1 MDVHSLLRWIR
12 CVQIGPD
19 GGACR
24 GELTADDETLAC
36 GSCGARYPVVR
47 GVPVLREG
55 GSASVSWFEQV
66 YSGRSRTEELT
77 SDYLRR
83 ERDFMAEF
91 SRRWEL
97 QGPCLEIG
105 CGTGLFAEAVPQY
118 IGLEYALE
126 SLLAGGFEAA
136 ARVCG
141 DARRLPMAD
150 ASMEC
155 IFSFNT
161 LEHVAEPD
169 LAFAE
174 IDRVLRPGG
183 LLVLKPAWHCTRY
196 TTELIPVRP
205 YRALDLRQKV
215 TKALLPVIKSRPFKL
230 LTWIPWRLSRRLTRA
245 ANNPLRW
252 KPLTPY
258 YGEDWISDADA
269 AAGIDC
275 HEAILYY
282 TSRGYE
288 CHSHPT
294 AARQVLAGHDIVV
307 VQKGDRP
314 DQSERRDDRVSR
326 PAAAQPIG
334 SAGR

>member
-1 MDVHSLLRWIR
+1 LQWIR
-12 CVQIGPD
+12 CVQVGPD

-24 GELTADDETLAC
+24 GELAADDETLVC
-36 GSCGARYPVVR
+36 GSCGSTYPVVR

-55 GSASVSWFEQV
+55 GSESVAFYEQV
-66 YSGRSRTEELT
+66 YSGRSRSEELT

-83 ERDFMAEF
+83 ERNFMADF
-91 SRRWEL
+91 ARRWEL
-97 QGPCLEIG
+97 QGPCLEVG
-105 CGTGLFAEAVPQY
+105 CGTGLFAEVVPQY

-126 SLLAGGFEAA
+126 SLFASGFEAA

-155 IFSFNT
+155 IFSFNV

-174 IDRVLRPGG
+174 VDRVLRPGG

-196 TTELIPVRP
+196 TTELIPVKH
-205 YRALDLRQKV
+205 YGELNLRQKL
-215 TKALLPVIKSRPFKL
+215 TKALLPLIKSRPYKL
-230 LTWIPWRLSRRLTRA
+230 ATRVPWRLARRLTRT

-252 KPLTPY
+252 KRLTPN
-258 YGEDWISDADA
+258 YGEVWISDANA

-275 HEAILYY
+275 QEAILHY
-282 TSRGYE
+282 TSRGYQ

-294 AARQVLAGHDIVV
+294 AVRQLLAGHDIVV
-307 VQKGDRP
+307 LQKG
-314 DQSERRDDRVSR
+314 E
-326 PAAAQPIG
+326 PAAAERTQRDDHATRA
-334 SAGR
+334 SAAQSMAIEGR